1 MSGMKV
7 VFLGTGTS
15 QGVPVI
21 ACDCRVCQSADSRDK
36 RLRSSVMLQINNL
49 NLVIDTGPDFRQQM
63 LREQV
68 MHLDAVLFTHEHK
81 DHIAGLDDVR
91 AFNFKQNADID
102 IYATAAVQKA
112 IKREFYYAF
121 EENKYPGVP
130 SFNLIE
136 IDNHEF
142 YINNIKII
150 PIEVLHYQMPVKAF
164 RINDFTYITDAKT
177 IQPAEVEKIKGTKV
191 LVINALRRHKHISH
205 FTLQEAIDFINII
218 KPEKAYL
225 THISH
230 LLGTHHEVSV
240 ELPHNITLAYDGLTI
255 EI

>member
-1 MSGMKV
+1 MSSMKV
-7 VFLGTGTS
+7 IFLGTGTS
-15 QGVPVI
+15 QGIPVI
-21 ACDCRVCQSADSRDK
+21 ACDCRVCLSSDTHDK
-36 RLRSSVMLQINNL
+36 RLRSSALLQINNK

-63 LREQV
+63 LRENVKQ
-68 MHLDAVLFTHEHK
+68 LDAVLFTHEHK

-102 IYATAAVQKA
+102 IYAAPSVQQA

-136 IDNHEF
+136 IGDEDF
-142 YINNIKII
+142 YINNIKIT
-150 PIEVLHYQMPVKAF
+150 PIDVLHYQMPVKAF
-164 RINDFTYITDAKT
+164 RINNFTYITDAKS
-177 IQPAEVEKIKGTKV
+177 IAPNQVEKIKGTKI
-191 LVINALRRHKHISH
+191 LVINALRRHTHISH

-230 LLGTHHEVSV
+230 LLGTHQEVSL
-240 ELPHNITLAYDGLTI
+240 ELPDNIALAYDGLRI
-255 EI
+255 DI